1 MIRHFKFR
9 LAVLALA
16 TACAFAMGAGQAA
29 AEPAASDWAR
39 TDHSEVRLVAAVNA
53 VGQAESVR
61 LGVQFRLKPGWKTY
75 WRSPGDAGFPV
86 RVDWTGSR
94 NLGSADLRWPAP
106 ERFELFGLD
115 TFGYGGEV
123 VFPVDLKP
131 ARRGEATALRATV
144 DYLVCEKICIPYTAR
159 LALDLPA
166 GPAAASNFA
175 HLIDRFAARVPGDGS
190 THGLNI
196 TRAEFHDGAS
206 PEFLVFAQA
215 LRRFEAPVVFVE
227 GANGWSFA
235 RPTPS
240 FSEGGTQ
247 AILRVPARRDGSNAV
262 ALSNAD
268 VTLTLVDG
276 DRAAERRIAITPGA
290 ASAQGTM
297 SFAAILALAL
307 LGGLILNLMPCVLP
321 VLSLKLLNLV
331 GHGGAPPAKL
341 RASFL
346 ATAAGIVAAF
356 LALAGALV
364 ALKSAGHAI
373 GWGIQFQQP
382 VFLALMG
389 LVLTLFAAN
398 LWGLLEIRLPTAI
411 NDIIARALPGTAHG
425 DSLAGAFVTG
435 AFATLLA
442 TPCSAPFV
450 GTAIGFALARGPAE
464 IFAIFAALGVGLAL
478 PYLAIATFPKLVS
491 WLPRPG
497 RWMGYLR
504 AALGFALMATVL
516 WLGSVLAAQLGTDG
530 ALVYIA
536 IAIVLLGV
544 LWLERR
550 LDEGRAWV
558 RLVSLAPFLAL
569 AALLPHRFL
578 PPASSFANASDSHAW
593 QTFDRAAI
601 DAAVR
606 DGRVVFVD
614 VTADWCVTCQVNKS
628 LVLKRGEVAQR
639 LAAPDIVA
647 MRADWTRP
655 DARIA
660 DYLASFGRYGIP
672 FNAVY
677 GPGAPGGLPLPEL
690 LSADAVLAAIDQAAR
705 KRTASP

>member
-1 MIRHFKFR
+1 
-9 LAVLALA
+9 
-16 TACAFAMGAGQAA
+16 MGAASRA
-29 AEPAASDWAR
+29 AEPAASDWSR
-39 TDHSEVRLVAAVNA
+39 TDHSEVRLVSATTS
-53 VGQAESVR
+53 VGQADSVR
-61 LGVQFRLKPGWKTY
+61 LGMQFRLKPGWKTY

-86 RVDWTGSR
+86 RVDWAGSR
-94 NLGSADLRWPAP
+94 NLGHAELRWPAA

-123 VFPVDLKP
+123 VFPADLKP
-131 ARRGEATALRATV
+131 ARKGEPISLRATV

-196 TRAEFHDGAS
+196 TRAEFHDGAT
-206 PEFLVFAQA
+206 PELLVFAKA
-215 LRRFEAPVVFVE
+215 LTRFESPDVFVE
-227 GANGWSFA
+227 GASGWSFG

-247 AILRVPARRDGSNAV
+247 AILRVPARRDGSNAI
-262 ALSNAD
+262 ALSSAD

-276 DRAAERRIAITPGA
+276 DRAAERRITIAPGA
-290 ASAQGTM
+290 ATAQTTM
-297 SFAAILALAL
+297 GFAAILGLAL
-307 LGGLILNLMPCVLP
+307 LGGVILNLMPCVLP

-331 GHGGAPPAKL
+331 GHGGVPPAKL
-341 RASFL
+341 RTSFL

-398 LWGLLEIRLPTAI
+398 LWGLFEIRLPSVLSNAL
-411 NDIIARALPGTAHG
+411 ARMLPVDSEG
-425 DSLAGAFVTG
+425 DSVAGAFVTG
-435 AFATLLA
+435 MFATLLA

-450 GTAIGFALARGPAE
+450 GTAIGFALARGPAD

-478 PYLAIATFPKLVS
+478 PYLALAIVPRLVAG
-491 WLPRPG
+491 LPRPG
-497 RWMGYLR
+497 RWMVYLR
-504 AALGFALMATVL
+504 AALGFALMGTVL
-516 WLGSVLAAQLGTDG
+516 WLGTVLAAQLGTDG

-558 RLVSLAPFLAL
+558 RIVSLAPFVAL
-569 AALLPHRFL
+569 AAVLPHRFL
-578 PPASSFANASDSHAW
+578 PPASSLASASDSRAW
-593 QTFDRAAI
+593 QAFDRAAI

-628 LVLKRGEVAQR
+628 LVLKRGEVARR
-639 LAAPDIVA
+639 LAASDILA

-690 LSADAVLAAIDQAAR
+690 LSADAVVSALDQAGR
-705 KRTASP
+705 KRAAAP